1 MNIYD
6 NFDIIIGGDFN
17 VDFRV
22 NSLNLMF
29 LNSFIEDEDLYT
41 INNYM
46 SNPNSFSYESNMGNK
61 SLIDHFFISN
71 NTKNKIG
78 SCDILIDGSNLFD
91 HNPIFMHL
99 NNFFSDSLSCDNN
112 MNENNDTYDVG
123 WKRKCENVKTKS
135 VLFSMYCIFL
145 KIIFHKINYFKTIT
159 L

>member
-1 MNIYD
+1 MESICTDSNRLCIVKMTGVDFKVLIVNVYMAVNGGTYKSYEEFGNILNEISGILNIYD

-22 NSLNLMF
+22 NSLNLML
-29 LNSFIEDEDLYT
+29 LNSFVEDEDLNT

-71 NTKNKIG
+71 NIKNKIG
-78 SCDILIDGSNLFD
+78 SCDILINESNLSD
-91 HNPIFMHL
+91 HNPIFLHL
-99 NNFFSDSLSCDNN
+99 NIFS
-112 MNENNDTYDVG
+112 V
-123 WKRKCENVKTKS
+123 
-135 VLFSMYCIFL
+135 
-145 KIIFHKINYFKTIT
+145 T